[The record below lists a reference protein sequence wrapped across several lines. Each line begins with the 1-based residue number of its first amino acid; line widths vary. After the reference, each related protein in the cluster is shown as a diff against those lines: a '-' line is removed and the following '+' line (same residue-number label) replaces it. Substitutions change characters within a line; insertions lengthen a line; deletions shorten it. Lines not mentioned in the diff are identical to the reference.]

1 MACLNF
7 IHAVLCHVSI
17 RIIIVTGSLQLFRK
31 RSLNNHNN
39 DKSNIPWN
47 TSLKSDLPEILFSYK
62 LYISLH
68 TLFCKL
74 GVSRIHTFRYQVILF
89 FFLFL
94 LKRLPETLFQFSPW
108 LMLLVKSFCKIHELL
123 PCPNLFLGYIQI
135 WFKRSIKVQVIML
148 STFYTTVDHRAL
160 HGLSAS

>member
-68 TLFCKL
+68 TLFCNL
-74 GVSRIHTFRYQVILF
+74 GVNRIHTFRYQVILF
-89 FFLFL
+89 SFF
-94 LKRLPETLFQFSPW
+94 KRLPETL
-108 LMLLVKSFCKIHELL
+108 L
-123 PCPNLFLGYIQI
+123 P
-135 WFKRSIKVQVIML
+135 
-148 STFYTTVDHRAL
+148 D
-160 HGLSAS
+160 

>member
-7 IHAVLCHVSI
+7 IHAGLCHVSI

-39 DKSNIPWN
+39 DKSNILWN

-68 TLFCKL
+68 TLFCNL

-89 FFLFL
+89 LFFF
-94 LKRLPETLFQFSPW
+94 KRLPETL
-108 LMLLVKSFCKIHELL
+108 L
-123 PCPNLFLGYIQI
+123 P
-135 WFKRSIKVQVIML
+135 
-148 STFYTTVDHRAL
+148 D
-160 HGLSAS
+160 